1 MDVLELL
8 IADLEAKDLCES
20 GPAPKYNS
28 RAPSESADIAA
39 GRLHSR
45 VRFLVV
51 TRKLSPLSSSP
62 ALMSAPRTTA
72 GMEVQGSAGGLCLQ
86 GHSND
91 VHMGTGRQNLEGYAR
106 GSGKPAE
113 HDEAVRKVQHSWI
126 LRPWNCVLG
135 GHRGEPCAGAAPR
148 GRRCMRLSATEAAA
162 ALGFRLHRDT
172 LVCPGRKSGVCHG
185 LRRDS
190 HSALL
195 QLASLLSIPACCDIG
210 SGAQS

>member
-1 MDVLELL
+1 MLKLL

-28 RAPSESADIAA
+28 RAPSEFADIAA

-45 VRFLVV
+45 VRSLVV

-62 ALMSAPRTTA
+62 AQMSAPRTTA
-72 GMEVQGSAGGLCLQ
+72 GMEVQDSAGGLCLQ
-86 GHSND
+86 SHSND
-91 VHMGTGRQNLEGYAR
+91 MHMGTGRHNLGGYAR

-113 HDEAVRKVQHSWI
+113 HDEAVRKVRRSWI
-126 LRPWNCVLG
+126 LRPWNCVPG

-148 GRRCMRLSATEAAA
+148 GRPAAA
-162 ALGFRLHRDT
+162 CGCRPLRLLLRLDFGCT
-172 LVCPGRKSGVCHG
+172 GTRSSVPGASQGYATG
-185 LRRDS
+185 YGGDGGS

-195 QLASLLSIPACCDIG
+195 QLACSAFLLVVTLGPL
-210 SGAQS
+210 